1 LWKIIL
7 SLGDSLTRGFQIHPK
22 YRYPIYTPYTDILQ
36 ARLLSSGKNVAV
48 LNKGI
53 DGDTTSGMLERYSR
67 SVAPEEPDFVI
78 IWAGI
83 NDLYAGLSIEQIHN
97 NIKELFE
104 RTTGILSIPIS
115 CSLTPVLNSKQINR
129 KIKQLNYL
137 IKGSCSDLEIIF
149 IDLYNETSDNS
160 GNLLPEYSSDGV
172 HLSQIGYSLVGEVIY
187 NSIINT
193 VI

>member
-1 LWKIIL
+1 MWKIIL

-115 CSLTPVLNSKQINR
+115 CSLTPVLHSKQINR

>member
-1 LWKIIL
+1 MWKIIL

-149 IDLYNETSDNS
+149 IDVYNETSDNS

>member
-1 LWKIIL
+1 MWKIIL

>member
-36 ARLLSSGKNVAV
+36 ARLFSSGKNVAV

-83 NDLYAGLSIEQIHN
+83 NDLYAGLSIGQIHN

-115 CSLTPVLNSKQINR
+115 CSLTPVLHSKQINR